1 MKGKIYISTI
11 LEADFKTNIIEEVI
25 KKADFE
31 IGLEYFSFDMTIES
45 QKKLREI
52 RRKFPNANSTFHSP
66 MIDMESTSKKGTED
80 YKKLISNWRKTLK
93 ITQEFKSS
101 HIVFHSN
108 NCFINAEERK
118 ERQNNCVLNT
128 IYLDKLCKE
137 HGIELLVET
146 LGIPEKGLPLFS
158 EDEFIEFVNKHDL
171 SVIVDIGH
179 MNLNNYNYVNVL
191 KNIGKN
197 VKAYHLHNNDGKN
210 DTHNRINDGTFDLN
224 VFASC
229 YKKYTP
235 HANLVIE
242 YIEIP
247 GLTADLLLE
256 DLKLLKKITK

>member
-1 MKGKIYISTI
+1 MKKRFFISTI
-11 LEADFKTNIIEEVI
+11 LEADFKTDKIEEVI

-31 IGLEYFSFDMTIES
+31 IGLEYFTFDMTSKS
-45 QKKLREI
+45 QRKLRKI
-52 RRKFPNANSTFHSP
+52 RRKFPNAKNTFHSP
-66 MIDMESTSKKGTED
+66 MVDMESTSKKGTED
-80 YKKLISNWRKTLK
+80 YKKLIGNWENTIK
-93 ITQEFKSS
+93 IAQEFKSS

-108 NCFINAEERK
+108 NCFINEEERK
-118 ERQNNCVLNT
+118 ERQKNCVSNT

-137 HGIELLVET
+137 HGVTLLVET
-146 LGIPEKGLPLFS
+146 LGIPEKGLPLFT
-158 EDEFIEFVNKHDL
+158 EEEFIEFINKYDL

-179 MNLNNYNYVNVL
+179 MNLNGYNYVNVL
-191 KNIGKN
+191 KNVGKN

-224 VFASC
+224 VFAFC

-235 HANLVIE
+235 NADLVIE

-256 DLKLLKKITK
+256 DLKLLIEITK

>member
-1 MKGKIYISTI
+1 M
-11 LEADFKTNIIEEVI
+11 
-25 KKADFE
+25 
-31 IGLEYFSFDMTIES
+31 
-45 QKKLREI
+45 
-52 RRKFPNANSTFHSP
+52 
-66 MIDMESTSKKGTED
+66 
-80 YKKLISNWRKTLK
+80 
-93 ITQEFKSS
+93 
-101 HIVFHSN
+101 
-108 NCFINAEERK
+108 
-118 ERQNNCVLNT
+118 NT

-137 HGIELLVET
+137 HGITLLVET

-158 EDEFIEFVNKHDL
+158 EDEFIEFIKKYDL

-224 VFASC
+224 IFSSC

-235 HANLVIE
+235 SANLVIE

-247 GLTADLLLE
+247 GLTADLLIK
-256 DLKLLKKITK
+256 DLRQLIKLTE